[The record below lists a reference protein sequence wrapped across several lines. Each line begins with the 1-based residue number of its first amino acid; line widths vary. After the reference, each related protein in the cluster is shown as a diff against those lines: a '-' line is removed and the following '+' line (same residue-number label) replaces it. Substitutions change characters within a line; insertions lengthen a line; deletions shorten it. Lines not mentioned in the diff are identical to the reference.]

1 VLDLLFGWL
10 LKLWKKKPHNE
21 KVDVYSYGIVCWQ
34 ILTNSPQPYQ
44 EYLELG
50 SLDAFV
56 DAVCKRQERPPLGE
70 LPKCVKDLVKRLW
83 SQDPASRPDFET
95 IIYGLNSC
103 MLEVTLIYPEARD
116 FWKFY
121 FDGKTEVNF
130 NNFSQN
136 LFEHLSVNPDDEKK
150 MKCLDVILTKDDPSR
165 FVTLERFGYILKWF
179 GPLSFGESNIID
191 KIHSIMKNKWFHGE
205 VSRDQINQ
213 YSTQFEN
220 EKKKKQFLVRF
231 SETEPIEEHPFSIT
245 VFNGSQNT
253 SFRIN
258 YDVDSAEYSVTHKTK
273 NSKDSQTQTDG
284 DLSFLLNFKL
294 KKALKLKN
302 EIIGKYFI
310 IFQETNTNTADIV
323 YGNN

>member
-1 VLDLLFGWL
+1 M
-10 LKLWKKKPHNE
+10 
-21 KVDVYSYGIVCWQ
+21 
-34 ILTNSPQPYQ
+34 
-44 EYLELG
+44 
-50 SLDAFV
+50 
-56 DAVCKRQERPPLGE
+56 KR
-70 LPKCVKDLVKRLW
+70 
-83 SQDPASRPDFET
+83 
-95 IIYGLNSC
+95 
-103 MLEVTLIYPEARD
+103 
-116 FWKFY
+116 
-121 FDGKTEVNF
+121 
-130 NNFSQN
+130 
-136 LFEHLSVNPDDEKK
+136 
-150 MKCLDVILTKDDPSR
+150 
-165 FVTLERFGYILKWF
+165 
-179 GPLSFGESNIID
+179 
-191 KIHSIMKNKWFHGE
+191 
-205 VSRDQINQ
+205 
-213 YSTQFEN
+213 
-220 EKKKKQFLVRF
+220 KKKQFLVRF